1 LARGVMP
8 SALLASEID
17 AVRKDRQIAKPESKA
32 IRDEGIGDTAPG
44 ACSAILGF
52 DNVTAG

>member
-1 LARGVMP
+1 MP